1 MRFLPCILMI
11 FLIAGCSGA
20 EPLPKLPADGVILA
34 FGDSITYGTG
44 AASGESYPAML
55 EQLTGRKV
63 VNGGVPGEVTAEG
76 VQRLPGLL
84 EQVKP
89 AMVIICEGGN
99 DMLRHASHGEIAANL
114 RAMVRIVK
122 GKGASAVLVSVPALD
137 LSFAPPPFYAEI
149 AEEVGIPCDE
159 KTLTRILTKRS
170 LKSDPIHPNAA
181 GYRKLAEGLAK
192 LLHKRGAI

>member
-1 MRFLPCILMI
+1 
-11 FLIAGCSGA
+11 
-20 EPLPKLPADGVILA
+20 
-34 FGDSITYGTG
+34 
-44 AASGESYPAML
+44 
-55 EQLTGRKV
+55 
-63 VNGGVPGEVTAEG
+63 
-76 VQRLPGLL
+76 
-84 EQVKP
+84 
-89 AMVIICEGGN
+89 
-99 DMLRHASHGEIAANL
+99 MLRHASHGEIAANL

-122 GKGASAVLVSVPALD
+122 EKGASAVLVSVPALD

-149 AEEVGIPCDE
+149 AEEAGIPCDE